1 LVCEYF
7 THFPAEVSSANQR
20 RNAIH
25 HLHSRPS
32 EEGFANFNPIFIH
45 HFERTLG
52 YVNATSAQIA
62 QARLLL
68 GGFSYHKTHNRSV
81 LGTLN
86 DMKYAIESMLTDRL
100 GRLPETDKEHRWV
113 ASFLNE
119 TPCRG
124 KDLKG
129 VVFPDREI
137 LAMIDRAG

>member
-1 LVCEYF
+1 M
-7 THFPAEVSSANQR
+7 
-20 RNAIH
+20 
-25 HLHSRPS
+25 
-32 EEGFANFNPIFIH
+32 
-45 HFERTLG
+45 
-52 YVNATSAQIA
+52 NATSAQIA